1 MKKLVLL
8 GLFAIFAMGMTQAQN
23 QFRVGAQGGV
33 PVGDADNFTVFAI
46 AVELGYLFEINDSFQ
61 AGPSAGVQHF
71 FGETFTNIL
80 GDDISRD
87 ETFLPISGTARFSP
101 VDNFWFGADLGY
113 AVGLSD
119 GLDGG
124 FYYKPHALYDFGPVA
139 ATLGYSGIAG
149 DGITVSAV
157 LFGVE
162 FGFN

>member
-23 QFRVGAQGGV
+23 QFRVGAQGGI
-33 PVGDADNFTVFAI
+33 PMGDADDFTVFAI
-46 AVELGYLFEINDSFQ
+46 AVELGYLFEINDNFQ
-61 AGPSAGVQHF
+61 VGPSAGVQHYF
-71 FGETFTNIL
+71 
-80 GDDISRD
+80 GDDLVFAGVTVEADD

-101 VDNFWFGADLGY
+101 VENFWFGADLGY

-119 GLDGG
+119 GNDGG
-124 FYYKPHALYDFGPVA
+124 FYYKPHALYDFGPLA
-139 ATLGYSGIAG
+139 ATLGYSGIAN
-149 DGITVSAV
+149 DGFTVGAL